1 MTVDFL
7 LNGQPRSITPADG
20 ESLLDALRNRCDI
33 YSTKDGCQPQGQ
45 CGCCLVLMN
54 ARPQLTCCIPA
65 TKARGA
71 EIVTLEGL
79 DDEER
84 KILADSF
91 VAAAGLQC
99 GFCIPGF
106 AMRAKHLTDTNP
118 NPTREE
124 IANSLDV
131 HLCRCTGYVKI
142 IDAFELVAK
151 AKRGEG
157 MPEPCEDARVGAR
170 LRKFTGTGLALGDQ
184 KFVDDMTR
192 PGMLHGAL
200 VLSPHARAR
209 VVKVDTGAAER
220 HPGVVRV
227 ATAKDV
233 PGNRWYGLLHADW
246 PGIVAE
252 GEEVRCVGD
261 VVAVVAAED
270 RATARAAAKLVAV
283 EYEILAPVLDP
294 FDALRDD
301 APQVNPDYPNL
312 LSKTVVRRGDAEA
325 ALATSAHVVSGTWK
339 TQRIEHLYLEPE
351 SALVEPI
358 EEGRFRL
365 FSQGQGIFDDRR
377 QVASFLGVAEDA
389 IHAVLVPNGGAF
401 GGKEDMSVQSQTAL
415 MCMLT
420 GRPVKLTL
428 SREESIRI
436 HPKRHPIT
444 MEYTVGCD
452 AEGRLTAVRAR
463 MVGDTGAYASV
474 GSKVLE
480 RAGGHS
486 CGPYRVANVDVEAL
500 AVATNNP
507 PCGAMRGFGAPQ
519 AHFAMDGCLD
529 MLAEKAGLDGWE
541 IRWRNIVDVGDLFS
555 TGQVFEKSVG
565 IRKTML
571 AVRARYYA
579 ARAAGRAVGIGCGIK
594 NSGIGNGAKEWGR
607 VRLVVESDGTISL
620 YNGYTEMGQGLLTV
634 LVQCA
639 VEVTGLPHTF
649 FQPKVDSTFELGCGQ
664 TTGSRATLFGGRAVI
679 DAAEKLR
686 IDLAMLG
693 SLEALTGNVYVGE
706 VLVDDTT
713 PPGAKTDKIKT
724 HTAYGFATQLCIL
737 DEAGKLDTF
746 VAAHDV
752 GRAINPAL
760 CEGQVEGSIHMGL
773 GYALTEDLP
782 CPDGMPQS
790 FRLRDLGA
798 LRARHMPK
806 TEVIL
811 IEETEPEGPFGAKGI
826 GEIGLVPTAAAVAGA
841 LHAFDGIRRF
851 ELPMRE
857 SPAARALGI
866 GLRTSPPAVAKAE
879 SK

>member
-1 MTVDFL
+1 MTVDFV
-7 LNGQPRSITPADG
+7 LNGQPRSITPDEG
-20 ESLLDALRNRCDI
+20 ESLLDALRNRCGI

-65 TKARGA
+65 TKAHGA
-71 EIVTLEGL
+71 EIITLEGL

-106 AMRAKHLTDTNP
+106 AMRAKHITDHNP
-118 NPTREE
+118 SPSREE
-124 IANSLDV
+124 IANALDV

-142 IDAFELVAK
+142 IDAIELVAK
-151 AKRGEG
+151 AKRGETV
-157 MPEPCEDARVGAR
+157 PEPCEDGRVGSR
-170 LRKFTGTGLALGDQ
+170 LRKFTGTELALGDQ

-200 VLSPHARAR
+200 VLSPHARAK
-209 VVKVDTGAAER
+209 VVKIDTSSAER

-227 ATAKDV
+227 ATASDV
-233 PGNRWYGLLHADW
+233 PGNRWYGLLHNDW

-283 EYEILAPVLDP
+283 EYEVLTPVLDP
-294 FDALRDD
+294 FDAMKAG
-301 APQVNPDYPNL
+301 APQVNPDYPNI
-312 LSKTVVRRGDAEA
+312 LSRTIVKRGDAA
-325 ALATSAHVVSGTWK
+325 DALAKSAHVVSGTWK

-351 SALVEPI
+351 SALVEPV
-358 EEGRFRL
+358 ENGRFRL

-377 QVASFLGVAEDA
+377 QVASFLGIPEDS

-415 MCMLT
+415 MCVLT
-420 GRPVKLTL
+420 GRPVKITL
-428 SREESIRI
+428 SREESVRI

-452 AEGRLTAVRAR
+452 AQGRLTAVRAR

-486 CGPYRVANVDVEAL
+486 CGPYRVDNVDVEAL

-519 AHFAMDGCLD
+519 SHFAIDGCLD
-529 MLAEKAGLDGWE
+529 MLAEKVGIDGWE
-541 IRWRNIVDVGDLFS
+541 IRWLNVVDVGDMFA

-565 IRKTML
+565 IKKTLL
-571 AVRARYYA
+571 AVKDRYYA

-607 VRLVVESDGTISL
+607 VRLVVEDDGTISL

-639 VEVTGLPHTF
+639 VEVTGLPPAIFH
-649 FQPKVDSTFELGCGQ
+649 PKVDSTFELGCGQ

-686 IDLAMLG
+686 IDLAVHE
-693 SLEALTGNVYVGE
+693 SLDALRGKVYVGE

-713 PPGAKTDKIKT
+713 APGAKTDRIKT

-737 DEAGKLDTF
+737 DEEGKLDTF

-811 IEETEPEGPFGAKGI
+811 VEETEPEGPFGAKGV

-857 SPAARALGI
+857 SPAARAIGI
-866 GLRTSPPAVAKAE
+866 GLRKPAASRDATE
-879 SK
+879 R